1 MNHRRFFV
9 MAAGAVLASGFAAI
23 RAQDRVLARRR
34 VGVLAPS
41 TAEREEL
48 VLKPFFVQMRELG
61 WVEGKTVDYD
71 RVYADDQQQ
80 RLSQLALEMVT
91 RRPDLIYAP
100 PTPAA
105 VAAKQATDTIPIV
118 FGAVWDPVGSG
129 LVRSLSRPATN
140 VTGVCVFAESLGPK
154 RLELLREILPHAKRL
169 GWLGDSTDPTTQA
182 DRQTLQPFAASF
194 GITIV
199 EAEAANPATA
209 DTAIER
215 LLADRVDVIY
225 TGTSPLLY
233 NLRNRLIERA
243 NQKRIPVIAYRAQ
256 FAEAGALFSYGAS
269 LPDQIRRS
277 AFHVDK
283 ILKGASPQDLPVEQA
298 TVFELVLNMKA
309 AQALGIPVPRSMALR
324 ADRVIE

>member
-1 MNHRRFFV
+1 M
-9 MAAGAVLASGFAAI
+9 
-23 RAQDRVLARRR
+23 
-34 VGVLAPS
+34 
-41 TAEREEL
+41 
-48 VLKPFFVQMRELG
+48 
-61 WVEGKTVDYD
+61 
-71 RVYADDQQQ
+71 
-80 RLSQLALEMVT
+80 
-91 RRPDLIYAP
+91 
-100 PTPAA
+100 
-105 VAAKQATDTIPIV
+105 
-118 FGAVWDPVGSG
+118 
-129 LVRSLSRPATN
+129 
-140 VTGVCVFAESLGPK
+140 TGVCVFAESLGPK